1 METICKVFAL
11 FGLGYLAFRMFRS
24 RYGNFAKIAGFLV
37 ALFLLGAILSHQGLD
52 IVTMVCGTVGLAI
65 AVIACLDR
73 WHAEWWQIAV
83 PLVLAFT
90 IGLFMWAPV
99 IFGTTSIMPTLPSF
113 PTAPAAPSATPT
125 PTAPTPIPGT
135 STRSH
140 SRTAPVV
147 DECESYKD
155 YSPMA
160 RARLGCP

>member
-1 METICKVFAL
+1 METICKMFAL

-24 RYGNFAKIAGFLV
+24 RYGNFAKAAGFFL
-37 ALFLLGAILSHQGLD
+37 ALFLCGAILSHPGLD
-52 IVTMVCGTVGLAI
+52 IVAMVCGTVGLAI

-90 IGLFMWAPV
+90 IGLFMWSSV
-99 IFGTTSIMPTLPSF
+99 IFGATSIMPTLPSF
-113 PTAPAAPSATPT
+113 PTAPTTAPAPSPPT
-125 PTAPTPIPGT
+125 SGT
-135 STRSH
+135 STR

-147 DECESYKD
+147 NECDLYKD
-155 YSPMA
+155 YSPSA